1 MVKQKLDIG
10 FFTSMYSQVNG
21 TAIACRNLAE
31 AMAKYTGH
39 NIHVFA
45 PGIDKPKKIPNN
57 LHLHNFFGA
66 KISPKTGFVLSFPI
80 HKYFFCNHDYLDIA
94 HIHTHASFG
103 SMAINWAKYLGIPM
117 TGTHNSPLSFY
128 TAQYIPVLGKL
139 LARMDWVWRY
149 ERHVLDKYDLVSV
162 PTKSKKDLLRD
173 QRFKEPIVC
182 LTNGI
187 SDLYFTDVKENG
199 IRDKYNLDGKKILL
213 YASRLS
219 PEKHQLSIIKTFRK
233 IQKEV
238 PDSHLVL
245 VGSDG
250 PSSAHVS
257 KLIKKK
263 YYKDNVSYLGRVPF
277 TDLLK
282 LYNTADLAC
291 LWSWIEAE
299 GLVLIEAM
307 AQGTPC
313 VGANAVGISNVIRH
327 GKTGYLANNLDE
339 FKKRVVELLKNDDL
353 RAEMGIHSKM
363 VAQNYK
369 ISKVAKTWLKLYK
382 FIINEL
388 YPLRFY
394 KKERKER
401 VELVKEF
408 VHKLPIVNF

>member
-45 PGIDKPKKIPNN
+45 PGIDKPKNIPNN
-57 LHLHNFFGA
+57 LFLHNFFGA

-103 SMAINWAKYLGIPM
+103 TMAINWAKYLGIPM
-117 TGTHNSPLSFY
+117 TGTHNSPLSYY
-128 TAQYIPVLGKL
+128 TAQYIPIFGKL

-162 PTKSKKDLLRD
+162 PTKSKKQLLRN

-187 SDLYFTDVKENG
+187 SDLYFKDVKDNG
-199 IRDKYNLDGKKILL
+199 IRDKYNLDSKKILL

-219 PEKHQLSIIKTFRK
+219 PEKHQLNIIKTFRK

-250 PSSAHVS
+250 PSTSHVL

-263 YYKDNVSYLGRVPF
+263 NYKDNVSYLGRVPF
-277 TDLLK
+277 ADLLK

-313 VGANAVGISNVIRH
+313 VGANAVGISNVINH

-339 FKKRVVELLKNDDL
+339 FKNRVVELFKDDDL

-363 VAQNYK
+363 VAQNYR
-369 ISKVAKTWLKLYK
+369 ISKVAKTWIKLYK

-388 YPLRFY
+388 YPLRY
-394 KKERKER
+394 YQKERKER
-401 VELVKEF
+401 VELVKEY
-408 VHKLPIVNF
+408 VHRLPIVNF

>member
-21 TAIACRNLAE
+21 TAIACRTLAE
-31 AMAKYTGH
+31 AIAKYTGH

-45 PGIDKPKKIPNN
+45 PGIDKSKTKPNN
-57 LHLHNFFGA
+57 LFLHNFFGA

-187 SDLYFTDVKENG
+187 SDLYYTDVKENG
-199 IRDKYNLDGKKILL
+199 IRDKYNLDSKKILL

-219 PEKHQLSIIKTFRK
+219 PEKHQLNIIKTFRK

-263 YYKDNVSYLGRVPF
+263 YYKNNVSYLGRVPF

-313 VGANAVGISNVIRH
+313 VGANAVGISNVIKH

-339 FKKRVVELLKNDDL
+339 FKNRVVELLKNDDL

-369 ISKVAKTWLKLYK
+369 ISKVAKTWVKLYK

-388 YPLRFY
+388 YPMRFY

>member
-31 AMAKYTGH
+31 AVAKYTGH
-39 NIHVFA
+39 NVHVFA
-45 PGIDKPKKIPNN
+45 PGIDKPKNIPKN

-66 KISPKTGFVLSFPI
+66 KIAPKTGFVLSFPI
-80 HKYFFCNHDYLDIA
+80 HKYFFCNHDYLDIS

-162 PTKSKKDLLRD
+162 PTKSKKTLLRD

-219 PEKHQLSIIKTFRK
+219 PEKHQLNVIKSFKK

-250 PSSAHVS
+250 PSTSHVL
-257 KLIKKK
+257 KLLKKK
-263 YYKDNVSYLGRVPF
+263 HYKDNISYLGRVPF
-277 TDLLK
+277 SDLLK

-327 GKTGYLANNLDE
+327 GKTGYLASNFDD
-339 FKKRVVELLKNDDL
+339 FRKKVVKLLKDDDL
-353 RAEMGIHSKM
+353 RAEMGINSKM
-363 VAQNYK
+363 VAQNYR
-369 ISKVAKTWLKLYK
+369 ISKVAKTWVKLYK

-388 YPLRFY
+388 YPMRYY
-394 KKERKER
+394 KKERKQR
-401 VELVKEF
+401 VELVKNF
-408 VHKLPIVNF
+408 IQKLPIVNF